1 MASDIQITSL
11 TAVGGVGS
19 IALLAEWAAPAIQS
33 SLPYMQMASV
43 VFYVSATND
52 FNTATVA
59 GESVTGVL
67 SIGSL
72 PLSATRYI
80 WARAKDPA
88 GNLGPRYPTGGGVSV
103 TTAST
108 NPGPNSVG
116 PTELQNNAVT
126 EQKIANLAV
135 TNAKIDNLA
144 VTDGKIANLAV
155 TNAKIANISADKITA
170 GTINATIAINGPTIT
185 GGTIRTSSSS
195 SRVEMSSANNSFDVY
210 RGGILVGWFG
220 NAFGGNVLSV
230 NNGTSGPA
238 ASLIGGASGGD
249 SPSVNVFNN
258 LNGQGIRS
266 QGGSGSSGHGIR
278 GRAGNGTGMGL
289 VGSATGH
296 AFYSEIGT
304 YGPFTGSHDAMLPI
318 TDEIEIGEIV
328 CSTGRVLSKSGVDD
342 ALLEVNASSSEKQR
356 GAFGIVSR
364 VSSFDPYSQ
373 IAALP
378 PLNDKDPPT
387 PIRKYLADNYKRL
400 SVNGC
405 GEGLVLV
412 CGRGGDIE
420 VGDYICTSSM
430 RGKGQRQNDETGSA
444 DDLLRRHTVA
454 QATQSIKFSD
464 PDEVQLVACI
474 YKCG

>member
-33 SLPYMQMASV
+33 SLPYMQLASV

-59 GESVTGVL
+59 GESVTGVI

-72 PLSATRYI
+72 PLSATRYV

-88 GNLGPRYPTGGGVSV
+88 GNLGPRYPVVGGVSV

-116 PTELQNNAVT
+116 PTELQNGAVT

-135 TNAKIDNLA
+135 TNAKISDL
-144 VTDGKIANLAV
+144 
-155 TNAKIANISADKITA
+155 SADKITG

-185 GGTIRTSSSS
+185 GGLFRTAATGNRIEISGATQLIRVINSGNAEVARLGVGGTGVGAPSFSVSGTGSGQAAIIAASSNTFAAEIRNTGAAGVALNVTTASTSSP
-195 SRVEMSSANNSFDVY
+195 
-210 RGGILVGWFG
+210 
-220 NAFGGNVLSV
+220 
-230 NNGTSGPA
+230 TSHA
-238 ASLIGGASGGD
+238 LRAEGATTS
-249 SPSVNVFNN
+249 
-258 LNGQGIRS
+258 S
-266 QGGSGSSGHGIR
+266 QGGRILLGVSAPGGGW
-278 GRAGNGTGMGL
+278 AAYAEVGN
-289 VGSATGH
+289 
-296 AFYSEIGT
+296 
-304 YGPFTGSHDAMLPI
+304 YGPFTGAHDALLPKG
-318 TDEIEIGEIV
+318 DEVQLGEIV
-328 CSTGRVLSKSGVDD
+328 CSTGRVIAKSSVSD
-342 ALLEVNASSSEKQR
+342 ALLEVNVSQREKQR
-356 GAFGIVSR
+356 GAFGVVSKND
-364 VSSFDPYSQ
+364 VFDPYGP

-378 PLNDKDPPT
+378 ELEKDQVPT
-387 PIRKYLADNYKRL
+387 PIRLWISENYKRL

-405 GEGLVLV
+405 GEGLILV

-430 RGKGQRQNDETGSA
+430 RGKGQRQNDETGNA

>member
-43 VFYVSATND
+43 VFYISATND

-116 PTELQNNAVT
+116 PTELQNGAVT

-135 TNAKIDNLA
+135 TNAKIGDLA
-144 VTDGKIANLAV
+144 VTNAKIANLAV
-155 TNAKIANISADKITA
+155 TNAKIANLSADKITG

-185 GGTIRTSSSS
+185 GGVVRTSNSSV
-195 SRVEMSSANNSFDVY
+195 RVEMDGSSNSLTFIA
-210 RGGILVGWFG
+210 GFTVGRIASSGYPERAWFQG
-220 NAFGGNVLSV
+220 L
-230 NNGTSGPA
+230 GTERA
-238 ASLIGGASGGD
+238 ITAIG
-249 SPSVNVFNN
+249 
-258 LNGQGIRS
+258 
-266 QGGSGSSGHGIR
+266 GGSGNGHGIR
-278 GRAGNGTGMGL
+278 ALGGSNTTTNGVGL
-289 VGSATGH
+289 VGVNQPGGGY
-296 AFYSEIGT
+296 AFYAENGS
-304 YGPFTGSHDAMLPI
+304 YGPFTGSHDAMLPKG
-318 TDEIEIGEIV
+318 DEVFIGEIV
-328 CSTGRVLSKSGVDD
+328 CSTGRVLSKSSVDD
-342 ALLEVNASSSEKQR
+342 ALLEVNVSANEKQK
-356 GAFGIVSR
+356 GAYGVVSR
-364 VSSFDPYSQ
+364 VSPFDPKSQ

-378 PLNDKDPPT
+378 PVNPDDPAT
-387 PIRKYLADNYKRL
+387 PIRQYLAENYKRL

-430 RGKGQRQNDETGSA
+430 RGKGQRQNDETGNA

-464 PDEVQLVACI
+464 PDEVQLVACV

>member
-33 SLPYMQMASV
+33 SLPYMQTASV

-72 PLSATRYI
+72 PLSATRYV
-80 WARAKDPA
+80 WAQARDPA
-88 GNLGPRYPTGGGVSV
+88 GNLGPRYPVAGGVSV

-116 PTELQNNAVT
+116 TNELQNG
-126 EQKIANLAV
+126 AV
-135 TNAKIDNLA
+135 TNAKIDSL
-144 VTDGKIANLAV
+144 
-155 TNAKIANISADKITA
+155 SASKLTA
-170 GTINATIAINGPTIT
+170 GTISATISIDGPTIT
-185 GGTIRTSSSS
+185 GGLFRTSASGN
-195 SRVEMSSANNSFDVY
+195 RVEISQATQRLRVINSGNAEVASLGVGTTGIGIPALSASGTGTGQAASIAASSNNS
-210 RGGILVGWFG
+210 
-220 NAFGGNVLSV
+220 
-230 NNGTSGPA
+230 A
-238 ASLIGGASGGD
+238 AE
-249 SPSVNVFNN
+249 
-258 LNGQGIRS
+258 IRNIA
-266 QGGSGSSGHGIR
+266 GSGLALNIYTSSTTASTAHAIR
-278 GRAGNGTGMGL
+278 AEGATTSSPGGRIILGACAPGGGWAAYAEVGN
-289 VGSATGH
+289 
-296 AFYSEIGT
+296 
-304 YGPFTGSHDAMLPI
+304 YGPFTGAHDAMLPVL
-318 TDEIEIGEIV
+318 EGVEIGEIV
-328 CSTGRVLSKSGVDD
+328 CSTSRVLSRSGVDD
-342 ALLEVNASSSEKQR
+342 ALLEVEVSSNVEQR
-356 GAFGIVSR
+356 GAYGVVSR
-364 VSSFDPYSQ
+364 MGEFDPYSP

-378 PLNDKDPPT
+378 PVRPEDPPT
-387 PIRKYLADNYKRL
+387 PIRLWLAANYQRL
-400 SVNGC
+400 AVNGC
-405 GEGLVLV
+405 GEGLILV

-430 RGKGQRQNDETGSA
+430 RGKGQRQNDETGNA

>member
-33 SLPYMQMASV
+33 SLPYMQLASV

-59 GESVTGVL
+59 GESVTGVI

-72 PLSATRYI
+72 PLSATRYV

-135 TNAKIDNLA
+135 TNAKISDLS
-144 VTDGKIANLAV
+144 AN
-155 TNAKIANISADKITA
+155 KITG

-185 GGTIRTSSSS
+185 GGLLRT
-195 SRVEMSSANNSFDVY
+195 
-210 RGGILVGWFG
+210 
-220 NAFGGNVLSV
+220 
-230 NNGTSGPA
+230 
-238 ASLIGGASGGD
+238 
-249 SPSVNVFNN
+249 
-258 LNGQGIRS
+258 
-266 QGGSGSSGHGIR
+266 GSGSNRVEISQSTNDLKVFRGGVQVGRFGASDAFAPTLVINGGYAGASIQVQSIADALELRNSGSGSGSHGLRSIGATTSSAGGHGI
-278 GRAGNGTGMGL
+278 
-289 VGSATGH
+289 VGVSAPGGGW
-296 AFYSEIGT
+296 AFYAQVGN
-304 YGPFTGSHDAMLPI
+304 YGPFTGAHDALLPKG
-318 TDEIEIGEIV
+318 DEVQLGEIV
-328 CSTGRVLSKSGVDD
+328 CSTGRVIAKSGVSD
-342 ALLEVNASSSEKQR
+342 ALLEVNVSQEEKQR
-356 GAFGIVSR
+356 GAFGVVSKND
-364 VSSFDPYSQ
+364 VFDPYGP

-378 PLNDKDPPT
+378 ELEKDQVPT
-387 PIRKYLADNYKRL
+387 PIRLWISENYKRL

-405 GEGLVLV
+405 GEGLILV

-430 RGKGQRQNDETGSA
+430 RGKGQRQNDETGNA
-444 DDLLRRHTVA
+444 DDLLRRHTVS
-454 QATQSIKFSD
+454 QATQSVKFSD

>member
-33 SLPYMQMASV
+33 SLPYMQLASV

-59 GESVTGVL
+59 GESVTGVI

-72 PLSATRYI
+72 PLSATRFV

-88 GNLGPRYPTGGGVSV
+88 GNLGPRYPVAGGVSV

-135 TNAKIDNLA
+135 TNAKISDL
-144 VTDGKIANLAV
+144 
-155 TNAKIANISADKITA
+155 SADKITG

-185 GGTIRTSSSS
+185 GGLLRTNAGATRLEMNSASNRFVVFQGGAQRASFGDSGVSTPYFLASNGTATAFAGTVSSSLE
-195 SRVEMSSANNSFDVY
+195 VAYFQNT
-210 RGGILVGWFG
+210 G
-220 NAFGGNVLSV
+220 
-230 NNGTSGPA
+230 
-238 ASLIGGASGGD
+238 
-249 SPSVNVFNN
+249 
-258 LNGQGIRS
+258 
-266 QGGSGSSGHGIR
+266 GSSGSHGLRSIGATTSSAGGHGI
-278 GRAGNGTGMGL
+278 
-289 VGSATGH
+289 VGVSAPGGGW
-296 AFYSEIGT
+296 AFYAQVGN
-304 YGPFTGSHDAMLPI
+304 YGPFTGAHDALLPKG
-318 TDEIEIGEIV
+318 DEVQLGEIV
-328 CSTGRVLSKSGVDD
+328 CSTGRVIAKSGVSD
-342 ALLEVNASSSEKQR
+342 ALLEVNVSQEEKQR
-356 GAFGIVSR
+356 GAFGVVSKND
-364 VSSFDPYSQ
+364 VFDPYGP

-378 PLNDKDPPT
+378 ELEKDQVPT
-387 PIRKYLADNYKRL
+387 PIRLWISENYKRL

-405 GEGLVLV
+405 GEGLILV

-430 RGKGQRQNDETGSA
+430 RGKGQRQNDETGNA
-444 DDLLRRHTVA
+444 DDLLRRHTVS
-454 QATQSIKFSD
+454 QATQSVKFSD

>member
-33 SLPYMQMASV
+33 SLPYMQTASV

-52 FNTATVA
+52 FDTATIA

-72 PLSATRYI
+72 PLSATRYV
-80 WARAKDPA
+80 WAQAKDPA
-88 GNLGPRYPTGGGVSV
+88 GNLGPRYPVAGGVSV

-135 TNAKIDNLA
+135 TNAKI
-144 VTDGKIANLAV
+144 ANL
-155 TNAKIANISADKITA
+155 SADKITG

-185 GGTIRTSSSS
+185 GGVVRTSNGTV
-195 SRVEMSSANNSFDVY
+195 RVEMNGSSNSLTFIA
-210 RGGILVGWFG
+210 GFTVGRIASSGHPERAWFQG
-220 NAFGGNVLSV
+220 L
-230 NNGTSGPA
+230 GTERA
-238 ASLIGGASGGD
+238 ITAIG
-249 SPSVNVFNN
+249 
-258 LNGQGIRS
+258 
-266 QGGSGSSGHGIR
+266 GGSGDGHGIR
-278 GRAGNGTGMGL
+278 ALGGSNEFTNGVGL
-289 VGSATGH
+289 VGVNQSGGGY
-296 AFYSEIGT
+296 AFYSENGS

-318 TDEIEIGEIV
+318 NEEVSVGEIV
-328 CSTGRVLSKSGVDD
+328 CSTGRILSRSGVDD
-342 ALLEVNASSSEKQR
+342 ALLEVNLSSTEKQK
-356 GAFGIVSR
+356 GAYGIVSR
-364 VSSFDPYSQ
+364 FSSFDPKSQ

-378 PLNDKDPPT
+378 PVNPNDPVT
-387 PIRKYLADNYKRL
+387 PIRKHLADNYKRL

>member
-33 SLPYMQMASV
+33 SLPYMQVASV

-72 PLSATRYI
+72 PLSATRYV

-135 TNAKIDNLA
+135 TNAKISDL
-144 VTDGKIANLAV
+144 
-155 TNAKIANISADKITA
+155 SADKITG

-185 GGTIRTSSSS
+185 GGVIRTSGATQ
-195 SRVEMSSANNSFDVY
+195 RVEMSSASNAVVVY
-210 RGGILVGWFG
+210 
-220 NAFGGNVLSV
+220 NA
-230 NNGTSGPA
+230 
-238 ASLIGGASGGD
+238 
-249 SPSVNVFNN
+249 
-258 LNGQGIRS
+258 
-266 QGGSGSSGHGIR
+266 SGSSIARFGTPVSLSPPLTIVHNGNAASMAGNSTSSAVSVTNQGNGPALEANSTGGGSNSHGMRGIGATTSSAGGHGI
-278 GRAGNGTGMGL
+278 
-289 VGSATGH
+289 VGVSAPGGGW
-296 AFYSEIGT
+296 AFYAQTGN
-304 YGPFTGSHDAMLPI
+304 YGPFTGAHDALLPKSDI
-318 TDEIEIGEIV
+318 VQIGEIV
-328 CSTGRVLSKSGVDD
+328 CSTGRVISKSGVDD
-342 ALLEVNASSSEKQR
+342 ALLEVSVSEEEKQR

-364 VSSFDPYSQ
+364 IGPFDPYGP

-378 PLNDKDPPT
+378 ELEKDQVPT
-387 PIRKYLADNYKRL
+387 PIRLWISENYKRL

-430 RGKGQRQNDETGSA
+430 RGKGQRQNDETGNA
-444 DDLLRRHTVA
+444 DDLLRRHTVS
-454 QATQSIKFSD
+454 QATQSVKFSD

>member
-19 IALLAEWAAPAIQS
+19 IALLAEWAAPAILS
-33 SLPYMQMASV
+33 SLPYMQLASV
-43 VFYVSATND
+43 VFYISATNN

-88 GNLGPRYPTGGGVSV
+88 GNLGPRYPVAGGVSV
-103 TTAST
+103 TTANT

-116 PTELQNNAVT
+116 TSELQNGAVT
-126 EQKIANLAV
+126 TAKIDNLAV

-144 VTDGKIANLAV
+144 VT
-155 TNAKIANISADKITA
+155 NAKIANLSADKITA
-170 GTINATIAINGPTIT
+170 GTISATIAINGPTIT
-185 GGTIRTSSSS
+185 GGVVRTSTSST
-195 SRVEMSSANNSFDVY
+195 RVEMNSANNAVDVY
-210 RGGILVGWFG
+210 RGGVLVGWFG
-220 NAFGGNVLSV
+220 NAGGGNVLSV
-230 NNGTSGPA
+230 SNGTNGA
-238 ASLIGGASGGD
+238 AANLIGGVAGGNAAA
-249 SPSVNVFNN
+249 VNIFNN
-258 LNGQGIRS
+258 LNGQGLFSR
-266 QGGSGSSGHGIR
+266 GGSGTSGHGIR
-278 GRAGNGTGMGL
+278 GQAGNSGGMGL

-296 AFYSEIGT
+296 AFYAETGT
-304 YGPFTGSHDAMLPI
+304 YGPFTGNHDAMILKG
-318 TDEIEIGEIV
+318 EAVNLGEIV
-328 CSTGRVLSKSGVDD
+328 CSTGRVLSRSGVDD
-342 ALLEVNASSSEKQR
+342 ALLEVVVSSEEKQK
-356 GAFGIVSR
+356 GAYGIVSLFGP
-364 VSSFDPYSQ
+364 FDPFSL
-373 IAALP
+373 ISALP
-378 PLNDKDPPT
+378 PLSSDEDVT
-387 PIRKYLADNYKRL
+387 PVRRYLADNFTRL
-400 SVNGC
+400 AVNGC

-430 RGKGQRQNDETGSA
+430 RGKGQRQNDETGNA

-454 QATQSIKFSD
+454 QATQSVKFSD

>member
-11 TAVGGVGS
+11 KAVGGVGS

-135 TNAKIDNLA
+135 TNAKI
-144 VTDGKIANLAV
+144 
-155 TNAKIANISADKITA
+155 ANISADKITA

-185 GGTIRTSSSS
+185 GGTLRTSSSS

-210 RGGILVGWFG
+210 RSGILVGWFG
-220 NAFGGNVLSV
+220 NAFGGSVLSV
-230 NNGTSGPA
+230 SNGTNGPA
-238 ASLIGGASGGD
+238 ANLIGGISGGD
-249 SPSVNVFNN
+249 APSVYVTNN
-258 LNGQGIRS
+258 LNGQGLMG
-266 QGGSGSSGHGIR
+266 QGGPGSSGHGIR

-318 TDEIEIGEIV
+318 SDEIAIGEIV

-342 ALLEVNASSSEKQR
+342 ALLEVNASNAEKQR

-364 VSSFDPYSQ
+364 VSSFDPKSQ

-387 PIRKYLADNYKRL
+387 PIRKYLAENYKRL

-430 RGKGQRQNDETGSA
+430 RGKGQRQNDETGNA